1 MCCSNSEVSLTEPT
15 RLVEPRTFVRLRHT
29 FVAPH
34 AAVRGGNIAGNRDN
48 GEPRGPPTSA
58 QSAIGKGTTM
68 PSADENL
75 IAIDVLLQPDLAM
88 TEKSKFINARL
99 RENYRAGY
107 ELDAAH
113 MPHVTLLQRFVR
125 IEDLKAVFAAIT
137 KVLVA
142 EQPAEMKLTT
152 KSLDYVMFA
161 GLAVTVL
168 VVERDPELVRL
179 HHKITDAVAPF
190 SVSGGTAAAFA
201 DANAIA
207 ETVDWVE
214 TFVPKASGA
223 NYLPHLTA
231 GAATETFVKQLKAAP
246 FEPLTFKSDGVA
258 VYQVGNF
265 GTAAKKLWEQPLHKT
280 LPS

>member
-1 MCCSNSEVSLTEPT
+1 MPT
-15 RLVEPRTFVRLRHT
+15 
-29 FVAPH
+29 
-34 AAVRGGNIAGNRDN
+34 
-48 GEPRGPPTSA
+48 
-58 QSAIGKGTTM
+58 
-68 PSADENL
+68 ADEKL
-75 IAIDVLLQPDLAM
+75 IAIDVLLEPDRTM

-125 IEDLKAVFAAIT
+125 AEDLDAVTAAIT

-142 EQPAEMKLTT
+142 EQPTELKLTT

-168 VVERDPELVRL
+168 VVERASKLVRL

-190 SVSGGTAAAFA
+190 SVSGGTAAAFVG
-201 DANAIA
+201 ANAIA

-214 TFVPKASGA
+214 TFVPKSSGE
-223 NYLPHLTA
+223 NYLPHVTA
-231 GAATETFVKQLKAAP
+231 GVATEAFLKQLQAAP
-246 FEPLTFKSDGVA
+246 FEPLTFKPEGVA

-265 GTAAKKLWEQPLHKT
+265 GTAAKKLWEYSLHKPLT
-280 LPS
+280 S